1 MVLVVVVVAAAAV
14 VVFSVS
20 RIFGVARISEQDSF
34 PVSTDIYPI
43 QM

>member
-1 MVLVVVVVAAAAV
+1 MVLVVVVVAAAV

-34 PVSTDIYPI
+34 PVSTEIYPI
-43 QM
+43 KM